1 MAIKYGFFDAIRSV
15 NAQEEVVYDRA
26 YTADDHNEYLNGLIV
41 RNGMFRGVESE
52 FSMTLEEHNDD
63 SITFV
68 DPDSG
73 SEVTYDGYIAVN
85 VGKGKAMVNGH
96 WVINDSEETI
106 YLHKRDIA
114 SKRID
119 MISLRWRM
127 DQRDIIL
134 VVTKGQEN
142 SRASVPNNIGIPEQ
156 LGYIAKPENYISTD
170 SYFEPVEDDNYGS
183 TVEICLAL
191 VDVPARNASSSA
203 PVIYRTVGESRC
215 PWIAHILYKQEEAK
229 ENAMSFISR
238 YTNTIKEWWEEI
250 QEEGDMKANLTTV
263 RYRITT
269 QHGNIIQFSEIPEY
283 EYAVEDTVNLYFNG
297 LYLDDGEDYEIKVD
311 GNQNYY
317 IELKK
322 INSFSPPNYISIEI
336 YKGTALALPDAANI
350 KY

>member
-41 RNGMFRGVESE
+41 RNGVFKDVGSE

-63 SITFV
+63 SITFI
-68 DPDSG
+68 DPDTG

-85 VGKGKAMVNGH
+85 VGKGKALVNGH

-106 YLHKRDIA
+106 YLEKRDIA

-127 DQRDIIL
+127 DQRDVIL
-134 VVTKGQEN
+134 VVTKGQPN
-142 SRASVPNNIGIPEQ
+142 SRASVPNNIGIPDQ
-156 LGYIAKPENYISTD
+156 LGYIFKPDTYTSTD
-170 SYFEPVEDDNYGS
+170 SHFEPVDSADYGS
-183 TVEICLAL
+183 TSEICLAL
-191 VDVPARNASSSA
+191 IDVPARNASSAA
-203 PVIYRTVGESRC
+203 PIIYKKVGESRC
-215 PWIAHILYKQEEAK
+215 PYISHMLLRTEEAK
-229 ENAMSFISR
+229 QNADSFISQ
-238 YTNTIKEWWEEI
+238 YTDAIKEWWEEI

-263 RYRITT
+263 RHRITT
-269 QHGNIIQFSEIPEY
+269 QHANIIQFSEIPDY
-283 EYAVEDTVNLYFNG
+283 TYQVEDTVNLYFNG

-311 GNQNYY
+311 DYQNYY

-322 INSFSPPNYISIEI
+322 VNGFVPPNYISIEI